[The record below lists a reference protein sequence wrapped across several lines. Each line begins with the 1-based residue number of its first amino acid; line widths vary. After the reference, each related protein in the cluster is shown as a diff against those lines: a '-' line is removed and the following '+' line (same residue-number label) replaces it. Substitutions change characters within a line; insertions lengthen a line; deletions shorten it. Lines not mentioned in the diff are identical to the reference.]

1 MSFDVDA
8 YRRSVS
14 PVRTDDIDFSAFE
27 RRPLDE
33 GSLRT
38 IRYMHDIESHTVCYL
53 RDLLMTR
60 SHADPRVTTFLTMW
74 AYEEYWHGVALG
86 EVLRA
91 HGEPA
96 EDERL
101 APMRARLQGWKDKVA
116 PYLSAIGSAALGDDF
131 VAVHMTWGAVNEW
144 STQQGYDR
152 LAARADHPVLTELL
166 GRIAQQESRHIAFYA
181 SEARTRL
188 SASSRAQKATR
199 FALQRLWAPVGS
211 GAVPAAETE
220 FVIQFLFSGVAGLEA
235 ADRID
240 RHVDRLPGLQGLG
253 LLRGAVEGIASGGA
267 GDASIGRARRRL
279 ATARP
284 EEGSPG
290 IGERHQAA

>member
-8 YRRSVS
+8 YRRSVR
-14 PVRTDDIDFSAFE
+14 PVRTDDIDFTAFE

-33 GSLRT
+33 ATLRCV
-38 IRYMHDIESHTVCYL
+38 RYMHDIESHTVCYL
-53 RDLLMTR
+53 RDLLLTR

-101 APMRARLQGWKDKVA
+101 APMRERLQTAKDKAA
-116 PYLSAIGSAALGDDF
+116 PYLSAIGSAVLGDDF

-144 STQQGYDR
+144 STQQGYER
-152 LAARADHPVLTELL
+152 LAERAGHPVLTELL
-166 GRIAQQESRHIAFYA
+166 GRIAAQESRHIAFYA
-181 SEARTRL
+181 SEARQRL
-188 SASSRAQKATR
+188 ASSARARKVTR
-199 FALQRLWAPVGS
+199 FALRRLWAPVGT
-211 GAVPAAETE
+211 GAVPAAETD
-220 FVIQFLFSGVAGLEA
+220 FVIRTLFSGTAGLAA

-240 RHVDRLPGLQGLG
+240 RHVDRLPGLRGLG
-253 LLRGAVEGIASGGA
+253 LLRGAV
-267 GDASIGRARRRL
+267 ARTVRDMEPEPVE
-279 ATARP
+279 RP
-284 EEGSPG
+284 RGLLV
-290 IGERHQAA
+290 A